1 MTHYVAHV
9 TANRCSWLP
18 RLQINSH
25 SEGFAHQQVSTG
37 LVWEVAS
44 GLQVAAALAIAERVL
59 PMITDTESVTI
70 ECGESNV
77 RRRCREI
84 ECDTCHGGE

>member
-1 MTHYVAHV
+1 MTRYLAHL

-18 RLQINSH
+18 SLYINSCQ
-25 SEGFAHQQVSTG
+25 SGWEHQQVATG
-37 LVWEVAS
+37 LAWEVTS